1 MYQKTIL
8 IIEDEKKLLE
18 TLSEYLNLNGYHTYT
33 AMDGMEGLRLFQ
45 KYREEI
51 SIVLL
56 DIMLPFMSG
65 DEVLKRIRLD
75 SEVPVIMITA
85 KEEVEDQLNSFSLG
99 ADDYIVKPYSLAV
112 VKVHIDAVLKR
123 LEKLQTIY
131 QAGNIRLEVESRCA
145 YADGE
150 LLDLTPKE
158 FDILHIFLKNENKVM
173 TREMLLDLAWGYQ
186 YEGGIRTIDTIIKQ
200 LRKKLGEHLDIKTI
214 YGIGYQFRGSS
225 DE

>member
-1 MYQKTIL
+1 MNQKCIL
-8 IIEDEKKLLE
+8 IIEDEKKLLMA
-18 TLSEYLNLNGYHTYT
+18 LSEYLNLSGYKTYT
-33 AMDGMEGLRLFQ
+33 AMDGMEGLRLFH
-45 KYREEI
+45 KYQDEI
-51 SIVLL
+51 SLVLL
-56 DIMLPFMSG
+56 DIMMPFMNG

-75 SEVPVIMITA
+75 SQVPVIMITA

-112 VKVHIDAVLKR
+112 VKVHIEAVLKR
-123 LEKLQTIY
+123 LEKSNTIY
-131 QAGNIRLEVESRCA
+131 QNGNIRLEVESRCA
-145 YADGE
+145 YLDGV

-200 LRKKLGEHLDIKTI
+200 LRKKFGEELDIKTI

-225 DE
+225 NE